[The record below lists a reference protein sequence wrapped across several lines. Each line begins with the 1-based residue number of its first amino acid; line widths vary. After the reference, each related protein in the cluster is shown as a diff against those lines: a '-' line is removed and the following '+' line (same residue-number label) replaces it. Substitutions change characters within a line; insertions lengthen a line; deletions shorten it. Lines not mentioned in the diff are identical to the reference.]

1 MKTKLLLLALAV
13 SLPVPSY
20 GQSPYENRNLGMT
33 LGAIMGGLG
42 GAAIGDHNN
51 RVWTGAAIG
60 TAVGALAGAAVGDSV
75 DTNQARE
82 QAYRQQM
89 YEQQRLR
96 QSVTVQGVISMVQSG
111 LSDQVIITHI
121 QTTGMAYRLQPNDL
135 VLLSQSGV
143 SERVIRAMQ
152 TAPLAGVRSP
162 APAPVPR
169 ERVIVEQYHYVSPYY
184 SPRYYYH
191 RPPPRPY
198 PGPRTHIHYGI
209 TIGR

>member
-13 SLPVPSY
+13 SLTTPSY

-33 LGAIMGGLG
+33 MGALMGGLG

-60 TAVGALAGAAVGDSV
+60 TAVGALTGAAVGDSV
-75 DTNQARE
+75 DTNIARE
-82 QAYRQQM
+82 RAYRQQA

-96 QSVTVQGVISMVQSG
+96 QSVTVHGVISMAQSG
-111 LSDQVIITHI
+111 LSEDVIITHI
-121 QTTGMAYRLQPNDL
+121 QTTGLAHRLQPNDL

-143 SERVIRAMQ
+143 SDRVIRAMQ
-152 TAPLAGVRSP
+152 TAPLAASP
-162 APAPVPR
+162 APASAPVTR
-169 ERVIVEQYHYVSPYY
+169 DRVIVEQHHYVRPYHY
-184 SPRYYYH
+184 PRYYYH
-191 RPPPRPY
+191 RPPPR
-198 PGPRTHIHYGI
+198 PRTHIHYGI